1 MAGKLSFPLL
11 NLALLRRSPWVRD
24 EGTHSHQLFRGQEVE
39 GENARRVGVVETE
52 FHEQSLGRWG
62 TVLETVVQCCERAE
76 GPRTEHFQT
85 LSMVSFGCE
94 WCKWVNDLKTDLA
107 QSWVR

>member
-1 MAGKLSFPLL
+1 M
-11 NLALLRRSPWVRD
+11 
-24 EGTHSHQLFRGQEVE
+24 
-39 GENARRVGVVETE
+39 E

-62 TVLETVVQCCERAE
+62 TVVETVVQCCERAE